1 MSKKFNV
8 TTTINNEKNTE
19 EKRVKSLKAL
29 TQNLKSEGFTFPQL
43 STASSQLSRN
53 GEIKSKCGKCAITYT
68 DSHVIIQ
75 RGKTPKRKGG
85 PTQNQKNGQLKR
97 QNTMNE
103 PIIRDEKATTIA
115 EEMGKKL
122 SKTLT
127 TKYRDENGE
136 TTTIAT
142 EAGKKRSETV
152 TTEYRDENG
161 ETTTI
166 AKKRGEK
173 SSKTVTTEYRDENGE
188 TTTIAKKRQT
198 ARNEFSALVAS
209 QTVLFSETEIIDKA
223 RKQCESFVE
232 NNGQGSQDGDDDDDD
247 DDDMDGGGEE
257 GGNFSN
263 SNSNSGNGSGGGG
276 GGDR

>member
-1 MSKKFNV
+1 MTKKFKV
-8 TTTINNEKNTE
+8 TTTINNEGITE
-19 EKRVKSLKAL
+19 EIGAKSLAEL
-29 TQNLKSEGFTFPQL
+29 LKKKRSQGYEFPQL
-43 STASSQLSRN
+43 STASSQLSRV
-53 GEIKSKCGKCAITYT
+53 GKTQSKCGNCVI
-68 DSHVIIQ
+68 SHTNDHVTKP
-75 RGKTPKRKGG
+75 RGKTRKRKGA

-103 PIIRDEKATTIA
+103 PIIRDGKATTIA

-122 SKTLT
+122 SKTLIT
-127 TKYRDENGE
+127 EYRDENGE

-152 TTEYRDENG
+152 TTE
-161 ETTTI
+161 
-166 AKKRGEK
+166 
-173 SSKTVTTEYRDENGE
+173 SLDENGE

-232 NNGQGSQDGDDDDDD
+232 HNGQGSQDGDDDDDD